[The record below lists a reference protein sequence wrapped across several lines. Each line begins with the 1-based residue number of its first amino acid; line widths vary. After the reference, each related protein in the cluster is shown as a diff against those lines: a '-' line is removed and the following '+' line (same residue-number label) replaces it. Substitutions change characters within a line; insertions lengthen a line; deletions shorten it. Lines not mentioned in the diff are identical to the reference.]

1 MPVYAG
7 PSATPPRLISF
18 LYRRVAALNLP
29 FSPSTGS
36 SSRIAAISSSSERS
50 SARAPAEPPPPLFV
64 VAEPESS
71 SFDILSAASTAATLG
86 SLLASPYVSA

>member
-1 MPVYAG
+1 VYAG

-36 SSRIAAISSSSERS
+36 SSRIAAISSSSERA
-50 SARAPAEPPPPLFV
+50 SARAPAEPPPPLF